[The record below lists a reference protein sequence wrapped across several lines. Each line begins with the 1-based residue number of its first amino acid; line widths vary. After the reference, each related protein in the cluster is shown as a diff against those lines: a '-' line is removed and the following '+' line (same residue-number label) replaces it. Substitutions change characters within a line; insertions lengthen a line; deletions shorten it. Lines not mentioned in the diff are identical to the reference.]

1 MHVHLVG
8 FGLAGAAVAFHLLRQ
23 RESFHLPVTLSVVDE
38 AGAAGGATRAAAG
51 LLHAYSP
58 RARKLW
64 LGDEGLHCAREMFEA
79 VTGAASRPFAQ
90 RTGIVKMASST
101 REQADYAAAAAA
113 AAAATTELAW
123 DAARQQLWIA
133 DGWTVDAVAY
143 VEAVRRHLMQHATA
157 FMVEWETR
165 AVTDLSA
172 EMQRAGQLARRPLC
186 HGARL
191 PAPAHC
197 IVVVAAGAGS
207 KALLPSLP
215 LWLCRG
221 QNLVYAAAPGNGL
234 HKRSDSDT
242 SPPAIMARGKYLV
255 PMPDGARIIGGVT
268 KEYAPGDLAN
278 AAAAATAANAW
289 LQAPAD
295 ITVARQALEAPLRE
309 LVARWQDAHRTSV
322 PSPRAPPEP
331 IEAVA
336 GVRALPPRRPEG
348 SVPLI
353 GQLAVPD
360 APASTSVLYI
370 TGLGSRGLV
379 YHAVMGKRLVEQI
392 VQLAT
397 TEADRHNTGAMPQ
410 AASRAP

>member
-1 MHVHLVG
+1 
-8 FGLAGAAVAFHLLRQ
+8 
-23 RESFHLPVTLSVVDE
+23 
-38 AGAAGGATRAAAG
+38 
-51 LLHAYSP
+51 
-58 RARKLW
+58 
-64 LGDEGLHCAREMFEA
+64 MFEA

-90 RTGIVKMASST
+90 RTGIVKMASSA
-101 REQADYAAAAAA
+101 REQADYAAAA

-172 EMQRAGQLARRPLC
+172 EMQRAGQLARRPLYD
-186 HGARL
+186 GARM
-191 PAPAHC
+191 PAPAQC

-215 LWLCRG
+215 LRLCRG
-221 QNLVYAAAPGNGL
+221 QNLVYAAAPGNGSY
-234 HKRSDSDT
+234 KRSGSDT
-242 SPPAIMARGKYLV
+242 SSPAIMARGKYLV
-255 PMPDGARIIGGVT
+255 PMPDGARIIGGAT
-268 KEYAPGDLAN
+268 KEYAPGDLADG
-278 AAAAATAANAW
+278 AAANAW

-295 ITVARQALEAPLRE
+295 ITVAREALEAPLRE
-309 LVARWQDAHRTSV
+309 LVARWQDAHRTSA
-322 PSPRAPPEP
+322 SSSRASSEP

-353 GQLAVPD
+353 GQLMVPD

-379 YHAVMGKRLVEQI
+379 YHAAMGKRLVEQI

-397 TEADRHNTGAMPQ
+397 TGADRHDTDTMSQ